1 METAGFLP
9 EQWTAKT
16 IDAAE
21 NELVCWNAFD
31 TDQWRTDLKK
41 GARLYIPMTAHITAI
56 EVVVG
61 TIGSAASASTDITSG
76 QTAKY
81 IDINQWYEVPHDL
94 DEMSD
99 LQTQVAWQGKVQKEQ
114 GYAIAKVMDTSI
126 NALFSALGTTKG
138 SDGQT
143 LDDDLLLDMV
153 ETLNS
158 ADVPQSDRSLITDP
172 SGLRDLMA
180 FDKFIS
186 SLYAKTGAVTT
197 GVIGQT
203 VYGATVRITNNLTAA
218 TKGSYA
224 VLAHKDALGGISQMR
239 TAWKEEQKAYHITRY
254 NIEALWG
261 VKELRDTYGVNFY
274 TRAA

>member
-41 GARLYIPMTAHITAI
+41 GARLYIPLTTHITAI
-56 EVVVG
+56 EVVIK
-61 TIGSAASASTDITSG
+61 TIGAAASTSTDITSG
-76 QTAKY
+76 QTAVY

-126 NALFSALGTTKG
+126 NALFSTLGTTVG

-143 LDDDLLLDMV
+143 LDDDLLLDIT
-153 ETLNS
+153 ETLNE
-158 ADVPQSDRSLITDP
+158 ADVPQSDRSLIIDP

-186 SLYAKTGAVTT
+186 SQYTSVGAVTS
-197 GVIGQT
+197 GVIGKNL
-203 VYGATVRITNNLTAA
+203 YGATVRVTNNLTAA
-218 TKGSYA
+218 TTGSYA

-239 TAWKEEQKAYHITRY
+239 TAWKEEHKSAHITRY

-261 VKELRDTYGVNFY
+261 VKELRNTYGVNFY
-274 TRAA
+274 SRKA

>member
-9 EQWTAKT
+9 QQWTAKT

-21 NELVCWNAFD
+21 NELVCWDAFD

-41 GARLYIPMTAHITAI
+41 GARLYIPLTTHITAI

-76 QTAKY
+76 QTAIY
-81 IDINQWYEVPHDL
+81 IDIDKWYEVPHDI

-99 LQTQVAWQGKVQKEQ
+99 LQSQVSWQTKVQKEQ
-114 GYAIAKVMDTSI
+114 GYAIAKRMDTSM
-126 NALFSALGTTKG
+126 NALFSSLGTTSG

-143 LDDDLLLDMV
+143 LDDDLLLDLT
-153 ETLNS
+153 ETLNE
-158 ADVPQSDRSLITDP
+158 ADVPQTERSLIIDP

-186 SLYAKTGAVTT
+186 SQYTSTGAVTS
-197 GVIGQT
+197 GVIGKSL
-203 VYGATVRITNNLTAA
+203 YGATVRVTNNLTAA
-218 TKGSYA
+218 TTGAYA
-224 VLAHKDALGGISQMR
+224 VLAHKDALGGISQMQ
-239 TAWKEEQKAYHITRY
+239 TAWKEDHKSYHITRY
-254 NIEALWG
+254 NIEVLYG

-274 TRAA
+274 SRKQ

>member
-9 EQWTAKT
+9 QQWTAKT

-21 NELVCWNAFD
+21 NELVCWDAFD

-41 GARLYIPMTAHITAI
+41 GARLYIPLTTHITAI

-81 IDINQWYEVPHDL
+81 IDIDKWVEAPHDI

-99 LQTQVAWQGKVQKEQ
+99 LQTQVSWQGKIQKEQ
-114 GYAIAKVMDTSI
+114 GYAIAKYMDTVI
-126 NALFSALGTTKG
+126 NTLFSSLGTTAC
-138 SDGQT
+138 SDGTT
-143 LDDDLLLDMV
+143 LSDDLLLEMT
-153 ETLNS
+153 ETLNE
-158 ADVPQSDRSLITDP
+158 ADVPNSERSLIIDP

-186 SLYAKTGAVTT
+186 SQYTSTGAVTS
-197 GVIGQT
+197 GVIGKSL
-203 VYGATVRITNNLTAA
+203 YGATVRVTNNLVASA
-218 TKGSYA
+218 IGAYA
-224 VLAHKDALGGISQMR
+224 VLAHKLALGGISQMQ
-239 TAWKEEQKAYHITRY
+239 TAWAEDHKSYHITRY
-254 NIEALWG
+254 NIEALFG
-261 VKELRDTYGVNFY
+261 VQELRDSYGVNFL
-274 TRAA
+274 TRKK